1 MKIIDEKGNVITG
14 RPDFSKGRYIQK
26 EGDPDTL
33 IYTLYTEE
41 ELSEMAEQVASDPV
55 TALQMAVADLYEQ
68 LGTLVGSIVTE

>member
-33 IYTLYTEE
+33 IYTLYTAEE
-41 ELSEMAEQVASDPV
+41 MAEMAEQLASDPV
-55 TALQMAVADLYEQ
+55 TALQMAVVDLYEQ
-68 LGTLVGSIVTE
+68 MGLLGAANATE

>member
-33 IYTLYTEE
+33 IYTLYTAEE
-41 ELSEMAEQVASDPV
+41 MAEMAEQLASDPV
-55 TALQMAVADLYEQ
+55 TALQMAVVDLYEQ
-68 LGTLVGSIVTE
+68 MGLLVAANATE

>member
-33 IYTLYTEE
+33 IYTLYTAEE
-41 ELSEMAEQVASDPV
+41 MAEMAEQMASDPV
-55 TALQMAVADLYEQ
+55 TALQMAVVDLYEQ
-68 LGTLVGSIVTE
+68 MGLLVSANATE

>member
-33 IYTLYTEE
+33 IYTLYTKE
-41 ELSEMAEQVASDPV
+41 ELAEMTEQVASDPV

-68 LGTLVGSIVTE
+68 LGTLAGSMITE

>member
-33 IYTLYTEE
+33 IYTLYTAEE
-41 ELSEMAEQVASDPV
+41 IAEMAELQASDPV
-55 TALQMAVADLYEQ
+55 TALQMAVVDLYEQ
-68 LGTLVGSIVTE
+68 MGLLMASAATE